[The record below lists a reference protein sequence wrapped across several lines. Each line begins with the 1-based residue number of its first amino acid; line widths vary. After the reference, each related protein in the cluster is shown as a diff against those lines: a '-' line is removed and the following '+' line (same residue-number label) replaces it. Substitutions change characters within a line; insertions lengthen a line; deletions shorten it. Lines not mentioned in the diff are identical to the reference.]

1 MTQTRPN
8 LLQRLRDDLAP
19 AATEPLRAE
28 IIARAAEAAEKRRMQ
43 DDVAGLMP
51 ATMMPGR
58 KRDDEALPPARST
71 SDSVQS
77 QLSVPSPL
85 HLPGERPSLAT
96 ERLTQADTTCSS
108 AAPEKRTV
116 EILEKRM
123 ARADWHY
130 AYADDPDTRSSGRTE
145 ISALTRDAGRLA
157 AASVEAAVQVSEIW
171 DRVIPQDYRMTF
183 EGYVGRRH
191 QPSDQAD
198 LHREERDKP
207 GDRER

>member
-28 IIARAAEAAEKRRMQ
+28 IIARAAEAAETRRML
-43 DDVAGLMP
+43 DDVAGSMP
-51 ATMMPGR
+51 AIMMLGHQ
-58 KRDDEALPPARST
+58 RDDEALPAARST
-71 SDSVQS
+71 ASDMQG
-77 QLSVPSPL
+77 QLSDPSRL
-85 HLPGERPSLAT
+85 HLPGERPSLAA
-96 ERLTQADTTCSS
+96 ERLMQADGPRSS

-145 ISALTRDAGRLA
+145 IAALTRDAGRLA

-171 DRVIPQDYRMTF
+171 DRMIPQDYRMTF

-191 QPSDQAD
+191 QPPDQAD